1 MNRQRPSRARSRV
14 SAAAAVLFV
23 TTLVAGCS
31 SDDEPTKAAPAT
43 ADRAEVVAALVQDV
57 ILPANA
63 SAATE
68 AAAASTAIGELC
80 ESPDSTRLEV
90 ARSAVATAWGA
101 WRATDS
107 FDVGPAM
114 QRRSS
119 SVVSYKVDVAKVD
132 ATLAGSPP
140 TDPETVRNRTSSSLR
155 GYGAAWHL
163 LTADAGAFSA
173 VPARCAYLSAV
184 MSVIADETATVD
196 DGWTTGLDGAA
207 PYSDTATG
215 VGDDALSPTDMIDS
229 LVNMQ
234 LSQLESTSKLLTA
247 ESELAPG
254 ADSDLP
260 VGEMFQFAAQVR
272 GIGDSYTELDALLK
286 PELSKAI
293 SDEVDALARILADD
307 ATEPSETPPT
317 ADRAKAVATAVEE
330 LRVTIATEVVSALD
344 VTVSFSENDGDS

>member
-1 MNRQRPSRARSRV
+1 MNRQLPSRARSRV

-23 TTLVAGCS
+23 ATLVAGCS
-31 SDDEPTKAAPAT
+31 SDDEPTTAAPAST
-43 ADRAEVVAALVQDV
+43 DRAEVVAALVQDV

-68 AAAASTAIGELC
+68 AAAASAAIGELC
-80 ESPDSTRLEV
+80 ESPDSTGLEA

-119 SVVSYKVDVAKVD
+119 SVVSYEVDVAKVD

-163 LTADAGAFSA
+163 LTADAAAFSA

-184 MSVIADETATVD
+184 MSVIANETAMVD
-196 DGWTTGLDGAA
+196 DAWTTGLDGAA
-207 PYSDTATG
+207 PYSDAATG
-215 VGDDALSPTDMIDS
+215 VGDDAMAPTDVIDS

-260 VGEMFQFAAQVR
+260 VGEMFQFAAQLR
-272 GIGDSYTELDALLK
+272 GIGASYSALDALLT
-286 PELSKAI
+286 PRVSEAVSERIAVVEEL
-293 SDEVDALARILADD
+293 LADD

-317 ADRAKAVATAVEE
+317 ADRAKAVAAAVEE

-344 VTVSFSENDGDS
+344 VTISFSENDGDS

>member
-1 MNRQRPSRARSRV
+1 MNRQRPSRERTRV

-23 TTLVAGCS
+23 TMVAGCS
-31 SDDEPTKAAPAT
+31 SDDEPTKAAPAST
-43 ADRAEVVAALVQDV
+43 DRAEVVAALVRDV

-63 SAATE
+63 SAATG

-80 ESPDSTRLEV
+80 ESPDSTGLEA

-119 SVVSYKVDVAKVD
+119 SVVSYEVDVAKVD

-163 LTADAGAFSA
+163 LTADAAAFSA

-184 MSVIADETATVD
+184 MSVIADETAMVD

-207 PYSDTATG
+207 PYSDAATG
-215 VGDDALSPTDMIDS
+215 VGDDAMAPTDVIDS

-234 LSQLESTSKLLTA
+234 LSQLESTSILLTA

-260 VGEMFQFAAQVR
+260 VGEMFQFAAQLR
-272 GIGDSYTELDALLK
+272 GIGESYSALDALLT
-286 PELSKAI
+286 PRVSEAVSERIAVVEEL
-293 SDEVDALARILADD
+293 LADD

-317 ADRAKAVATAVEE
+317 ADRAKAVAAAVEE

-344 VTVSFSENDGDS
+344 VTISFSENDGDS

>member
-1 MNRQRPSRARSRV
+1 MNRQRPSRERTRV

-23 TTLVAGCS
+23 TMVAGCS
-31 SDDEPTKAAPAT
+31 SDDEPTKAAPAST
-43 ADRAEVVAALVQDV
+43 DRAEVVAALVQDV
-57 ILPANA
+57 ILPANG

-80 ESPDSTRLEV
+80 ESPDSTRLEA

-119 SVVSYKVDVAKVD
+119 SVVSYEVDVAKVD

-163 LTADAGAFSA
+163 LTADAAAFSA

-184 MSVIADETATVD
+184 MSVIANETAMVD
-196 DGWTTGLDGAA
+196 DAWTTGLDGAA
-207 PYSDTATG
+207 PYSDAATG
-215 VGDDALSPTDMIDS
+215 VGDDAMAPTDVIDS

-234 LSQLESTSKLLTA
+234 LSQLESTSKVLTA

-260 VGEMFQFAAQVR
+260 VGEMFQFAAQLR
-272 GIGDSYTELDALLK
+272 GIGESYSALDALLT
-286 PELSKAI
+286 PRVSEAVSERIAVVEEL
-293 SDEVDALARILADD
+293 LADD

-317 ADRAKAVATAVEE
+317 ADRAKAVAAAVEE

-344 VTVSFSENDGDS
+344 VTISFSENDGDS

>member
-1 MNRQRPSRARSRV
+1 MNRQRPSRERTRV

-23 TTLVAGCS
+23 TMVAGCS
-31 SDDEPTKAAPAT
+31 SDDEPTKAAPAST
-43 ADRAEVVAALVQDV
+43 DRAEVVAALVRDV

-63 SAATE
+63 SAATG

-80 ESPDSTRLEV
+80 ESPDSTGLEA

-119 SVVSYKVDVAKVD
+119 SVVSYEVDVAKVD

-163 LTADAGAFSA
+163 LTADAAAFSA

-184 MSVIADETATVD
+184 MSVIANETAMVD

-207 PYSDTATG
+207 PYSDAATG
-215 VGDDALSPTDMIDS
+215 VGDDAMAPTDVIDS

-234 LSQLESTSKLLTA
+234 LSQLESTSILLTA

-260 VGEMFQFAAQVR
+260 VGEMFQFAAQLR
-272 GIGDSYTELDALLK
+272 GIGESYSALDALLT
-286 PELSKAI
+286 PRVSEAVAERFAVVEEL
-293 SDEVDALARILADD
+293 LADD

-317 ADRAKAVATAVEE
+317 ADRAKAVAAAVEE

-344 VTVSFSENDGDS
+344 VTISFSENDGDS